1 MLSKCKTKA
10 NWKHTTKVKTIQK
23 DEKLDN
29 NRNETKQTIET
40 KPREEVK
47 LDNNKNETKQTMETE
62 PVQEVKLKVKL

>member
-1 MLSKCKTKA
+1 M
-10 NWKHTTKVKTIQK
+10 KTIQK